1 MGLVDSWAGVAG
13 WMMGRRKW
21 EGLASIA
28 QREESAGLLVS
39 LVSLQ
44 NGNIRGIIRQPP
56 RYLNTTQLGA
66 VVEWPS
72 RYPTFRWFKVRFVR
86 TGTEMACRYI
96 VEVTSLL

>member
-21 EGLASIA
+21 EGLASVA

-56 RYLNTTQLGA
+56 TYLTQNNHSIYTRGQ
-66 VVEWPS
+66 
-72 RYPTFRWFKVRFVR
+72 
-86 TGTEMACRYI
+86 
-96 VEVTSLL
+96 LLMGPHGIQLVGGLK

>member
-21 EGLASIA
+21 EGLASVA
-28 QREESAGLLVS
+28 QREESVGLLVS

-56 RYLNTTQLGA
+56 RYLNTKQALYTRG
-66 VVEWPS
+66 S
-72 RYPTFRWFKVRFVR
+72 
-86 TGTEMACRYI
+86 C
-96 VEVTSLL
+96 